1 MKNMTKILYLYIE
14 SRPSQKLVDSQSP
27 VFLPVIDD
35 EVELAYLFKKA
46 LNQINGVQGGHVSDS
61 LSFGCNSCAITMYSL
76 LIHVFSNIFS
86 LLLLCHNT
94 I

>member
-35 EVELAYLFKKA
+35 EVVICLKTL
-46 LNQINGVQGGHVSDS
+46 
-61 LSFGCNSCAITMYSL
+61 
-76 LIHVFSNIFS
+76 
-86 LLLLCHNT
+86 
-94 I
+94 